1 MKQYIKTKC
10 TACITLATKMFSLY
24 FAIEKIWFKF
34 PQKLRYLLVGGFNTV
49 FGYLLF
55 VFMVSFLGWTY
66 KAALIIGYIISTNV
80 AIFTMRYYVF
90 RSAEN
95 LKQEYIKAWGVYL
108 STMLLNY
115 AAMFVMVD
123 ILNINQLGAQA
134 FYTLFSVV
142 FTYIMHKYFSFC
154 RKNQPAK

>member
-1 MKQYIKTKC
+1 
-10 TACITLATKMFSLY
+10 MFSLY
-24 FAIEKIWFKF
+24 FAIEKIWFKL

-55 VFMVSFLGWTY
+55 VFMVSFWGWTY

-95 LKQEYIKAWGVYL
+95 LKQEYIKAWSVYL

-123 ILNINQLGAQA
+123 ILNINELGAQA
-134 FYTLFSVV
+134 FYTLFSVA
-142 FTYIMHKYFSFC
+142 FTYIMHKYFSFYH
-154 RKNQPAK
+154 KNQPAK

>member
-1 MKQYIKTKC
+1 
-10 TACITLATKMFSLY
+10 
-24 FAIEKIWFKF
+24 
-34 PQKLRYLLVGGFNTV
+34 
-49 FGYLLF
+49 
-55 VFMVSFLGWTY
+55 
-66 KAALIIGYIISTNV
+66 
-80 AIFTMRYYVF
+80 MRYYVF

-95 LKQEYIKAWGVYL
+95 LKQEYIKAWSVYL

-123 ILNINQLGAQA
+123 ILNINELGAQA

-154 RKNQPAK
+154 HKNQPAK

>member
-1 MKQYIKTKC
+1 MTSTK
-10 TACITLATKMFSLY
+10 ILA
-24 FAIEKIWFKF
+24 
-34 PQKLRYLLVGGFNTV
+34 
-49 FGYLLF
+49 
-55 VFMVSFLGWTY
+55 
-66 KAALIIGYIISTNV
+66 TNV

-95 LKQEYIKAWGVYL
+95 LKQEYIKAWSVYL

-123 ILNINQLGAQA
+123 ILNINELGAQA

-142 FTYIMHKYFSFC
+142 FTYIMHKYFSFYH
-154 RKNQPAK
+154 KNQPAK

>member
-1 MKQYIKTKC
+1 MFNKFEIVFIVVGKT
-10 TACITLATKMFSLY
+10 SS
-24 FAIEKIWFKF
+24 
-34 PQKLRYLLVGGFNTV
+34 
-49 FGYLLF
+49 
-55 VFMVSFLGWTY
+55 SF
-66 KAALIIGYIISTNV
+66 V

>member
-1 MKQYIKTKC
+1 MLGQIFVNVAIPKLYNFISLP
-10 TACITLATKMFSLY
+10 ILFFNFS
-24 FAIEKIWFKF
+24 
-34 PQKLRYLLVGGFNTV
+34 
-49 FGYLLF
+49 
-55 VFMVSFLGWTY
+55 
-66 KAALIIGYIISTNV
+66 NV